1 MGLVVRLLGA
11 AVLLVGTAGLVR
23 LLLRNPEGVL
33 PVAVLAWCLLILTLT
48 VLFVIRGGWAA
59 TGEKSP
65 LLRFLAFGRAFFVLY
80 GFVFVGGLILV
91 IVAFVM
97 L

>member
-1 MGLVVRLLGA
+1 
-11 AVLLVGTAGLVR
+11 
-23 LLLRNPEGVL
+23 
-33 PVAVLAWCLLILTLT
+33 
-48 VLFVIRGGWAA
+48 VIRGGWAA
-59 TGEKSP
+59 TGEKS
-65 LLRFLAFGRAFFVLY
+65 LLRFLAFGRAFVLLY

>member
-1 MGLVVRLLGA
+1 MGLVVRLPGA

-33 PVAVLAWCLLILTLT
+33 PVAVVAWCLLILTLT

-59 TGEKSP
+59 TGEKS
-65 LLRFLAFGRAFFVLY
+65 LLRFLAFGRAFVLLY